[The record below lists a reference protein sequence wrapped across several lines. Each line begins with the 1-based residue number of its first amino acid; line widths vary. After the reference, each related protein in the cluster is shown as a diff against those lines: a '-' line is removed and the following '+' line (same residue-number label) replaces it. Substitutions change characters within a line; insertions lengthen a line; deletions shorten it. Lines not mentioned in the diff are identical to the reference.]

1 MGYNLLIVDDS
12 SIIRKSLRKA
22 LSMADF
28 DIAEVFEAGNG
39 EEALRLVVSRSID
52 LIFLDINM
60 PVMNGVEFLRTL
72 RSLDGY
78 QHLPVLIISTEGSKI
93 RYEELESF
101 GIQGILR
108 KPVRP
113 EALTETVN
121 IILGGD
127 RDGID

>member
-12 SIIRKSLRKA
+12 SIIRKSLCKA
-22 LSMADF
+22 LGMAEF
-28 DIAEVFEAGNG
+28 DISNIYEAENG
-39 EEALRLVVSRSID
+39 QAALEMLKREWID

-60 PVMNGVEFLRTL
+60 PVMNGVEFLKEL
-72 RSLDGY
+72 RASAE
-78 QHLPVLIISTEGSKI
+78 HKATPVLIISTEGSKL
-93 RYEELESF
+93 RYEELEKL

-121 IILGGD
+121 SLLGGTSHAV
-127 RDGID
+127 